1 MGYYKISVNRPIRSC
16 KFAKTGHYQPGFGRI
31 RKNYKI
37 PVSLYPNRLS
47 EKSKTKNSSES

>member
-47 EKSKTKNSSES
+47 KKSKTKNSSES